1 MNSAFENPFA
11 DYGKI
16 VRGERFIGRKEII
29 RVIESR
35 IIQPTDPGNLAITG
49 IHRIGKS
56 SLAYKTIIEQKD
68 RLTQKGVL
76 PIWIGLSS
84 YNQSL
89 NFFRSLV
96 TECVN
101 ELEDLN
107 WLTEQI
113 QRLADL
119 ALEAQDPWNQIKR
132 FFKKVQEAGYGTL
145 FIIDEFDQARLLF
158 KGDTAFQRL
167 RELADYPDYRL
178 SLVLTSRRSIRDIE
192 HEAESN
198 SPFHNIFQVQRL
210 ATFREEDLET
220 YFDQFSSIGIS
231 ISDANRERV
240 LFYCGAHPYLLEML
254 GCEIVEIFRENQK
267 INVDKAADTISQSL
281 FDHYDDM
288 IRLLRGEG
296 TLNN

>member
-96 TECVN
+96 TMV
-101 ELEDLN
+101 
-107 WLTEQI
+107 
-113 QRLADL
+113 R
-119 ALEAQDPWNQIKR
+119 
-132 FFKKVQEAGYGTL
+132 TL
-145 FIIDEFDQARLLF
+145 FDRF
-158 KGDTAFQRL
+158 
-167 RELADYPDYRL
+167 
-178 SLVLTSRRSIRDIE
+178 LTS
-192 HEAESN
+192 
-198 SPFHNIFQVQRL
+198 
-210 ATFREEDLET
+210 
-220 YFDQFSSIGIS
+220 
-231 ISDANRERV
+231 
-240 LFYCGAHPYLLEML
+240 
-254 GCEIVEIFRENQK
+254 QK
-267 INVDKAADTISQSL
+267 
-281 FDHYDDM
+281 F
-288 IRLLRGEG
+288 
-296 TLNN
+296 